1 MASRITS
8 RARRDEGFTLV
19 VVMLFLLGASML
31 SAAAWA
37 AANGDIPLTGGDR
50 DSKQAYGSAEAGIAW
65 YQYHLNQDNLYW
77 NRCAATSPIS
87 NGTGQRPWKAIPG
100 TTAQYSVDLMPAA
113 GHSQCDT
120 NDQTSM
126 VDPSSGTFR
135 IRSTGLYNGRRR
147 SVIAEFRRKAFL
159 DFLYFTKFETLDP
172 IVYQNQDNYQWL
184 SQQCSQY
191 RPQRPSACMPIVF
204 ANADQINGPLHTNDS
219 ILTCGSP
226 TFGRAAGDQVEFS
239 QPAPGWS
246 NGYGCGGTPNFVGT
260 VKAGVPTLD
269 MPPSNSALKSVA
281 QPGYL
286 FTGTTTIVLNGS
298 TMTVTNPTMRLNAVS
313 MPLPPNGVI
322 YAQNGACGTTYSLY
336 QDYTDPAGCADLYIK
351 GTYSQS
357 LTVASENDI
366 IVNGS
371 VLRSGNAVLG
381 MIANN
386 FVRIYHPVT
395 RQNGDNQNGGS
406 TCTNV
411 PGTPTNVEVDAA
423 ILSLQHSFIVD
434 NYMCGAPL
442 GQLTVKGAIAQSFR
456 GPVGT
461 GGTQVATGYTKN
473 YNYDDRLKYTNP
485 PFFLSPLQA
494 PWQVV
499 RYTEQIPAQNP

>member
-1 MASRITS
+1 MASRITN
-8 RARRDEGFTLV
+8 RARREEGFTLV

-37 AANGDIPLTGGDR
+37 AANGDIPLTGRDR
-50 DSKQAYGSAEAGIAW
+50 DSKQAYSSAEAGIAW
-65 YQYHLNQDNLYW
+65 YQYHLNQDNSYW
-77 NRCAATSPIS
+77 SYCAATTPIS
-87 NGTGQRPWKAIPG
+87 NGTSPRPWKAIPG
-100 TTAQYSVDLMPAA
+100 TTSQYSIDLMPAA
-113 GHSQCDT
+113 GHSQCDP

-135 IRSTGLYNGRRR
+135 IRSTGLSNGRRR
-147 SVIAEFRRKAFL
+147 SVIAQFRRKAFL

-184 SQQCSQY
+184 SAQCSQY
-191 RPQRPSACMPIVF
+191 RPQRPVACVPIVF

-226 TFGRAAGDQVEFS
+226 TFGRTPSDQIEFS

-246 NGYGCGGTPNFVGT
+246 NGYGCGSTPNFVGT
-260 VKAGVPTLD
+260 PKAGVPTLD
-269 MPPSNSALKSVA
+269 MPPSNQALKNVVL
-281 QPGYL
+281 PGYL

-298 TMTVTNPTMRLNAVS
+298 TMTVTNPTMRLNGVS
-313 MPLPPNGVI
+313 MPLPSNGVI
-322 YAQNGACGTTYSLY
+322 YVQNGACGTSYSLY
-336 QDYTDPAGCADLYIK
+336 QDYNDPAGCGNLYVK
-351 GTYSQS
+351 GSYSQS
-357 LTVASENDI
+357 LTLSSENDI
-366 IVNGS
+366 IVNGN
-371 VLRSGNAVLG
+371 VLRNANAVLG

-395 RQNGDNQNGGS
+395 NRQNGDNGS
-406 TCTNV
+406 TTCTNS
-411 PGTPTNVEVDAA
+411 PASPTNIEVDAA
-423 ILSLQHSFIVD
+423 ILSLKHSFIVD

-442 GQLTVKGAIAQSFR
+442 GTLTVKGAIAQIFR

-461 GGTQVATGYTKN
+461 GGAQVATGYTKN

-494 PWQVV
+494 PWQIV
-499 RYTEQIPAQNP
+499 RYTEQIPAQSP